1 MEAVVDVY
9 WAVNG
14 TLARFLTSFCQSEAE
29 HANRL
34 FSVEEKHQ
42 GRKIQGSLK
51 VLKTIFK

>member
-14 TLARFLTSFCQSEAE
+14 TSAHFLTSFYQSEAE

-34 FSVEEKHQ
+34 FSVEEKYQ
-42 GRKIQGSLK
+42 GSKIQGSLK
-51 VLKTIFK
+51 VLKTILK

>member
-14 TLARFLTSFCQSEAE
+14 TSAHFLTSFCQSEAE

-34 FSVEEKHQ
+34 FQ
-42 GRKIQGSLK
+42 LK
-51 VLKTIFK
+51 RNIREAKFRVPLKF